1 MKTLALAAMLAAI
14 SMPVAAAPYTLF
26 IYEGA
31 EQLALRPAQSEAAAA
46 YWAAYDA
53 FGKELAAAGV
63 LRGGSA
69 LNAGAPVSVVGA
81 AGPAAADAPYA
92 ASPLL
97 LGGYSRSTSP
107 TMPRLLT
114 GPGKRPWAGSASSRS
129 GRGIPSLDGDVVSGI
144 GGKTMQYMLMFYETE
159 TEFAKRD
166 DSAAAP
172 AYWGAWNAYI
182 GR

>member
-1 MKTLALAAMLAAI
+1 MRTLALAAMLAAI
-14 SMPVAAAPYTLF
+14 SMPAAAAPYTLF
-26 IYEGA
+26 IYEGE

-81 AGPAAADAPYA
+81 AGPAAADGPYA

-97 LGGYSRSTSP
+97 LGGYFQIDVASDAEAIDWARKMP
-107 TMPRLLT
+107 TGGVGIVEVRAGYPV
-114 GPGKRPWAGSASSRS
+114 PGMA
-129 GRGIPSLDGDVVSGI
+129 
-144 GGKTMQYMLMFYETE
+144 M
-159 TEFAKRD
+159 
-166 DSAAAP
+166 
-172 AYWGAWNAYI
+172 
-182 GR
+182 